1 MGTMRDSLF
10 EGVVFQSLLPAM
22 ASEDEAQVV
31 NVPAAVNALAAKAA
45 KKTKVKGKE
54 SSSGNPRFK
63 DMVID
68 AITTQKERSG
78 SSLGAIKNHLVKKFK
93 VDMTKRAVTLNRVLK
108 KMREEGI
115 LVAGAQPGRKG
126 AGCYKVSQ
134 EEKIRIAEAA
144 KTAAKKL
151 KAQQKEGL
159 GKVATKASEK
169 VEKGSAGKKSG
180 KGGTAGKKISAKKT
194 ALGVKKPVAKSG
206 KASGKKGMASAAK
219 KVAPKTSKAM
229 SGKAM
234 KK

>member
-1 MGTMRDSLF
+1 MGMRDSLF

-31 NVPAAVNALAAKAA
+31 NVPAAVNAPAAKAA

-108 KMREEGI
+108 KMRKSSR
-115 LVAGAQPGRKG
+115 PSKRK
-126 AGCYKVSQ
+126 VWV
-134 EEKIRIAEAA
+134 RLPP
-144 KTAAKKL
+144 KL
-151 KAQQKEGL
+151 QRK
-159 GKVATKASEK
+159 
-169 VEKGSAGKKSG
+169 
-180 KGGTAGKKISAKKT
+180 
-194 ALGVKKPVAKSG
+194 
-206 KASGKKGMASAAK
+206 
-219 KVAPKTSKAM
+219 
-229 SGKAM
+229 
-234 KK
+234 

>member
-1 MGTMRDSLF
+1 MGMRDSLF

-54 SSSGNPRFK
+54 STSGTPRFK

-78 SSLGAIKNHLVKKFK
+78 SSLGAIKNHLSSKYKVDAVKK
-93 VDMTKRAVTLNRVLK
+93 AVTLNRVLK
-108 KMREEGI
+108 KMRDEGV
-115 LVAGAQPGRKG
+115 LVAGAPPGRKG
-126 AGCYKVSQ
+126 AGCFKVSQ
-134 EEKIRIAEAA
+134 EEKSRIADAA
-144 KTAAKKL
+144 KAAAKKL
-151 KAQQKEGL
+151 KAQQKQGL
-159 GKVATKASEK
+159 GKVASIAPKKISK
-169 VEKGSAGKKSG
+169 MGAGKKAA
-180 KGGTAGKKISAKKT
+180 KGATAGKKIAAKKV
-194 ALGVKKPVAKSG
+194 AKKPVAKKPN
-206 KASGKKGMASAAK
+206 KAGGKKGAALGAK
-219 KVAPKTSKAM
+219 KKAALKPNDKAK